1 MPDLIVVG
9 GGIAGLAAA
18 WEGRSRGA
26 EVVVLEAADRAG
38 GKIRSSPVAGVVLD
52 ESADAFLARVPEA
65 VDLCR
70 ELGLEDLVSPAT
82 GRAYIW
88 AGDALRP
95 LPTDQLLGVPTDLD
109 AVAESGILSA
119 AGIARAHEDLAR
131 ADDRPESDGDEAVG
145 SLIRRRL
152 GDEVLDKLVAPLVGG
167 IWAADCD
174 ALSLQVATP
183 ALADARRRDPSLL
196 RGAAA
201 VRAAAT
207 AAATATDKP
216 VFLAPRGGLAQLV
229 DALAARLDVRTE
241 HPVDAVERTA
251 GGWRVGDLTAPAV
264 VLATPTFVTARL
276 AGIDPGVDYASVALV
291 ALAVPRDGIERELDG
306 SGFLVPQSEGRLLTA
321 CSWTST
327 KWAHLPV
334 DPATVLL
341 RASAGRAGDERALG
355 FSDDALVAALRADLA
370 DTMGLRAAP
379 VDVRVTRWL
388 RSFPQPR
395 PGHLARIAAIDA
407 ALPPG
412 LALAGA
418 WRNGVGIPACIRS
431 GRQAAGLALEADR

>member
-18 WEGRSRGA
+18 WEARSRGA
-26 EVVVLEAADRAG
+26 EVVVVEAADRAG
-38 GKIRSSPVAGVVLD
+38 GKIRSSPVAGVALD

-70 ELGLEDLVSPAT
+70 ELGLDDLVSPAT

-119 AGIARAHEDLAR
+119 AGIARAQEDLAR
-131 ADDRPESDGDEAVG
+131 ADDRPGSDGDEAVG
-145 SLIRRRL
+145 TLIRRRL

-183 ALADARRRDPSLL
+183 NLAEARRRDPSLL
-196 RGAAA
+196 RGAAE

-207 AAATATDKP
+207 ATDRP
-216 VFLAPRGGLAQLV
+216 VFLAPRGGLVQLV
-229 DALAARLDVRTE
+229 DALAARLDVRTG
-241 HPVDAVERTA
+241 HPVDALERTA
-251 GGWRVGDLTAPAV
+251 GGWRVGDLAAPAV
-264 VLATPTFVTARL
+264 VLATPAFVTARL
-276 AGIDPGVDYASVALV
+276 VGIDLDVDYASVALV
-291 ALAVPRDGIERELDG
+291 ALAVPRDGIDRELDG

-355 FSDDALVAALRADLA
+355 FSDDALVGALRADLA

-379 VDVRVTRWL
+379 VDVRVTRCL

-395 PGHLARIAAIDA
+395 PGHLDRIAAIDA
-407 ALPPG
+407 ALPRG

-431 GRQAAGLALEADR
+431 GRRATAVALDPS